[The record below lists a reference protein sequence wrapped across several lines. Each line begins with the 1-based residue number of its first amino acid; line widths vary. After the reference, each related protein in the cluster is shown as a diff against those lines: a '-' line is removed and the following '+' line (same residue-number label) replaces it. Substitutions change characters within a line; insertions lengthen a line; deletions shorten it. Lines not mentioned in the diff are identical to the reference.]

1 MSRKKEKKKNIVNE
15 IRLPDNIS
23 KDEWQHIIA
32 NAIVEADELKEKKK
46 EEIKKAQSA
55 KRKGF
60 RGFIKLMFCPK
71 KVVEGDFT
79 TTSLLK
85 QPMIL
90 LLNIAAIILLLFGLL
105 VLAIVPISH
114 YFASVNTISWF
125 ALFFSIP
132 FGILTLMFARVFHIA
147 SLEIDKIDDST
158 YVFGA
163 FASFYAIISVVI
175 SIIALIKGV

>member
-1 MSRKKEKKKNIVNE
+1 MSKKKEKQKNIVNE

-32 NAIVEADELKEKKK
+32 NAIVEADEIKEKKEK
-46 EEIKKAQSA
+46 EIKKAQSA

-60 RGFIKLMFCPK
+60 RGFLKLMFCPK

-85 QPMIL
+85 QTMIFLLQVVAIVL
-90 LLNIAAIILLLFGLL
+90 LLWGIAL
-105 VLAIVPISH
+105 LAIVPLSH
-114 YFASVNTISWF
+114 ILDNIGTLPWT
-125 ALFFSIP
+125 ALFYAVP
-132 FGILTLMFARVFHIA
+132 FGILSLLFARVFHIS
-147 SLEIDKIDDST
+147 SLEIEKIDDSN

-163 FASFYAIISVVI
+163 FASFSAIISVVI